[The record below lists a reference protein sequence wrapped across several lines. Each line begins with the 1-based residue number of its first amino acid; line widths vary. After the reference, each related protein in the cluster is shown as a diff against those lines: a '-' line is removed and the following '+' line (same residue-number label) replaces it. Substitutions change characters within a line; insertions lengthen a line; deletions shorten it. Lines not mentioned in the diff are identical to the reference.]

1 MNTMPGSNDRAKRR
15 ASARRHWPVRK
26 YRLGEEP
33 SDDLSDATTAEERL
47 QMVWR
52 LTVDAWA
59 LSGKRLPDYDR
70 STAPVRKFLRRVS

>member
-1 MNTMPGSNDRAKRR
+1 MPRSKDKAKRR
-15 ASARRHWPVRK
+15 ALARRYWSVRK

-33 SDDLSDATTAEERL
+33 SDDLSDTTTAEERL
-47 QMVWR
+47 QMMWR

-70 STAPVRKFLRRVS
+70 SKAPVHKFLRRVS